1 MCWNIPSTPSG
12 HSETERRRSAPTH
25 KKNATEPTDYTNL
38 TNSVWR
44 NQFLE
49 KRFERLHEKIQ
60 QSGTENRAFTYEVGL
75 SSML

>member
-25 KKNATEPTDYTNL
+25 KKNSTEPTDYTNL

-49 KRFERLHEKIQ
+49 KRFERLQEKFQ
-60 QSGTENRAFTYEVGL
+60 HSGTENRAFTYEVRT
-75 SSML
+75 S